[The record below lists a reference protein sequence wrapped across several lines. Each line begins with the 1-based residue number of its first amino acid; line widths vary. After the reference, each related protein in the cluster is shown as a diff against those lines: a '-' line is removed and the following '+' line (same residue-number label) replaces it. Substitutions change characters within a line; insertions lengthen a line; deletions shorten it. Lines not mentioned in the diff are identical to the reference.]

1 MRSSEA
7 QDPKV
12 MVTVL
17 LGRYGQITEIDEKP
31 MHGLA
36 CRFITRSKNFYLES
50 DQEDLE
56 EFSKLKL
63 EIKDIFLIRNNVAG
77 FH

>member
-31 MHGLA
+31 MRGLA

-50 DQEDLE
+50 DQEDLG
-56 EFSKLKL
+56 EFSIY
-63 EIKDIFLIRNNVAG
+63 EIEDKEYFFNSQ
-77 FH
+77 